1 MKRFLKTFL
10 IVILTA
16 AVSVILTIY
25 IVDTSETPASY
36 DVHEI
41 DSEILSEQRELIV
54 KLPPDYERS
63 SDKVYPVVYV
73 FGGNTLTYSIAYDT
87 DLLTRTGHLENVIVV
102 GIANIDQKTRQ
113 RDLTPPFMKQDIDE
127 PDSPLGKADKYLDF
141 VQNEV
146 IDLIEKT
153 YRASSTRIA
162 VGHSREGLMVMYS
175 LISKTDLFQGH
186 IALSPALW
194 REKNLFIDNFKE
206 KISLADTIE
215 SYLFLSMGD
224 QEVNKMKNA
233 FDLTV
238 EFLGTDTISKKIKWR
253 SMYTKGAVHSNN
265 ALLSAPIGIETIL
278 KNSLEN

>member
-63 SDKVYPVVYV
+63 SDKVYPVLYV

-87 DLLTRTGHLENVIVV
+87 DLLTRTGHLKNVIVV

-127 PDSPLGKADKYLDF
+127 PNSPLGKADKYLDF

-186 IALSPALW
+186 IVLSPAIW

-233 FDLTV
+233 FNLTV
-238 EFLGTDTISKKIKWR
+238 EFLSTDTISEKIQWR

-278 KNSLEN
+278 KNN

>member
-1 MKRFLKTFL
+1 MKRFLKIFL
-10 IVILTA
+10 LVIPTA

-73 FGGNTLTYSIAYDT
+73 FGGNALTYSIAYDT

-102 GIANIDQKTRQ
+102 GVANIDQKTRQ

-146 IDLIEKT
+146 IDLIERT
-153 YRASSTRIA
+153 YRTSSKRIA

-175 LISKTDLFQGH
+175 LVSRIDLFEGH

-194 REKNLFIDNFKE
+194 REENLFVDNFKE
-206 KISLADTIE
+206 AISKVDTIE

>member
-1 MKRFLKTFL
+1 MKRFLKIFL
-10 IVILTA
+10 LVIPTA

-102 GIANIDQKTRQ
+102 GVANIDQKTRQ
-113 RDLTPPFMKQDIDE
+113 RDLTPPFMKQDLDE
-127 PDSPLGKADKYLDF
+127 PNSPLGRADKYLDF

-153 YRASSTRIA
+153 YRASSKRIA

-175 LISKTDLFQGH
+175 LISKNDLFQGH
-186 IALSPALW
+186 IVLSPAIW

-206 KISLADTIE
+206 KISLVDTIE

-224 QEVNKMKNA
+224 QEVNKMKNT
-233 FDLTV
+233 FNLTV
-238 EFLGTDTISKKIKWR
+238 EFLSTDTISEKMKWR
-253 SMYTKGAVHSNN
+253 SMYTKGAGHSNN
-265 ALLSAPIGIETIL
+265 ALLSAPIGIEMIL
-278 KNSLEN
+278 KDN